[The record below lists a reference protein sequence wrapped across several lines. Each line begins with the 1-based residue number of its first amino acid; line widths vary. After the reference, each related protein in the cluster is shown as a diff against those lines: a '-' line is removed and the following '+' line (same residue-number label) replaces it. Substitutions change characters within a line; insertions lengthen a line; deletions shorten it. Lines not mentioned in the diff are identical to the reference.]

1 MRQAREV
8 CRQVGCSSD
17 DDLDEELMARV
28 AHGDREALAAL
39 VDRYYAP
46 LLGYLYRLVGG
57 DRALAEDLAQETF
70 VRLLRPAGYQPGRAC
85 RPWLYAIATNLARDH
100 AKSATVR
107 RQATPASEDALLA
120 LHDRSPGPEEHA
132 LRAEDASRI
141 AAAVGALGSDYREVI
156 LLRFYHGL
164 SLAEIAEAL
173 AIPLG
178 TVKSRLSVGVR
189 RLRALLG
196 ETREEASR

>member
-1 MRQAREV
+1 MRRAREV
-8 CRQVGCSSD
+8 CRQVVCSSD

-28 AHGDREALAAL
+28 ARGDREALVAL
-39 VDRYYAP
+39 VERYNAP

-70 VRLLRPAGYQPGRAC
+70 VRLLRPAGYQPGRAF

-107 RQATPASEDALLA
+107 RQATPVSEDALLA
-120 LHDRSPGPEEHA
+120 LCDRSPSPEEQA

-141 AAAVGALGSDYREVI
+141 ATAVGALGSEYREVI

-196 ETREEASR
+196 ETREEAAR